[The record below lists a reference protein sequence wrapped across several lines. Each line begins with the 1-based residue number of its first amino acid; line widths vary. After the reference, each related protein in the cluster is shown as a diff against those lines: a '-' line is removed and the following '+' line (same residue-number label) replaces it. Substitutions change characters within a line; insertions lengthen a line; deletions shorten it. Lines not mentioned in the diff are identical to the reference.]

1 MELSGIDD
9 GFVHWFYHYEPS
21 AKRLVEYL
29 DQHPEV
35 DIILLTEPPFGL
47 EPALLLRTLREKYP
61 LLTTVAWGGVEK
73 DFTGAGGEKPDIY
86 IKGPPDIRKLKGVID
101 GITRQRF

>member
-1 MELSGIDD
+1 
-9 GFVHWFYHYEPS
+9 
-21 AKRLVEYL
+21 
-29 DQHPEV
+29 
-35 DIILLTEPPFGL
+35 
-47 EPALLLRTLREKYP
+47 
-61 LLTTVAWGGVEK
+61 VEK